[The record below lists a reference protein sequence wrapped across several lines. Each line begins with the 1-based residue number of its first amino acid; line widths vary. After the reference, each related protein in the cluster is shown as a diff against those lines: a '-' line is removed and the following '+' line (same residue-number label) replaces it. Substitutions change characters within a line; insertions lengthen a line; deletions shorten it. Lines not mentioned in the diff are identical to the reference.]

1 MSSDGIGKTGIA
13 NLGLRMAR
21 KWWTLLAVCV
31 ATFMLLLDITVV
43 NVALPDIQSSLGAS
57 LSSLQWVVDA
67 YSLTLAA
74 LMLTAGSLAD
84 RLGRRRIF
92 TLGFAIFTIAS
103 FLCGISPNATLLNL
117 ARGLQGVG
125 GAAMFATSL
134 ALIAQEFQ
142 GRERGT
148 AVGIW
153 GATIGGAVAVG
164 PLIGGA
170 LTQGFGWEWIFFVNV
185 PIGAA
190 AIVLTLRKLEN
201 LTAQDP
207 SPIDWP
213 GLVTF
218 SLGLFGLVFGLIRGN
233 PEGWTSAQ
241 VLGSLIAAVVLLAA
255 FVVIEMRREN
265 AMLDLS
271 LFRKPAFA
279 GVSIVAFALSAS
291 MFSLFLYITLYVQDV
306 LGHSPLEAGVIFLP
320 LTVLSFFVAPVAGK
334 LSARIPIRVLLGVGL
349 TFVGVAL
356 LLMHGVEVGDSWTSL
371 LAGFLIA
378 GAGIGMVNP
387 GIAQTAIGVVP
398 PQKAGMASG
407 INNTFRQVGIS
418 TGVAGLGAIFQSQV
432 SSKLAELAPQA
443 PPSFADAVSSGAI
456 HSAVHAAPPSA
467 QAQLTAAANQAFISG
482 FNEILLVGGIVALA
496 GAVAGFVLVRSSD
509 FVTEPGSEA
518 EAAAEPAAA

>member
-1 MSSDGIGKTGIA
+1 
-13 NLGLRMAR
+13 MAR

-43 NVALPDIQSSLGAS
+43 NVALPDIQRSLGAS

-74 LMLTAGSLAD
+74 FLLTAGSLAD
-84 RLGRRRIF
+84 RLGRRRVFTFGFLIF
-92 TLGFAIFTIAS
+92 TLAS
-103 FLCGISPNATLLNL
+103 FLCGISPNATVLNL

-142 GRERGT
+142 GKERGT
-148 AVGIW
+148 AIGAW

-170 LTQGFGWEWIFFVNV
+170 LTEGLGWEWIFFVNV

-190 AIVLTLRKLEN
+190 AIVLTVTKLAN
-201 LTAQDP
+201 LKAPDP

-213 GLVTF
+213 GLAAF
-218 SLGLFGLVFGLIRGN
+218 SLGLFGLIFGLIRGN
-233 PEGWTSAQ
+233 ADGWTSPQILA
-241 VLGSLIAAVVLLAA
+241 SLIGAGVLLLA
-255 FVVIEMRREN
+255 FVGIEMRTRN

-279 GVSIVAFALSAS
+279 GVSIVAFALSSS
-291 MFSLFLYITLYVQDV
+291 MFALFLYITLYVQDV
-306 LGHSPLEAGVIFLP
+306 LGHSPLGAGVIFLP

-334 LSARIPIRVLLGVGL
+334 LSARIPIRALLGVGL

-356 LLMHGVEVGDSWTSL
+356 LLMHGVKLGDSWTTL
-371 LAGFLIA
+371 LAGFLFA

-407 INNTFRQVGIS
+407 INNTFRQVGIA
-418 TGVAGLGAIFQSQV
+418 TGVAALGAVFQSQV
-432 SSKLAELAPQA
+432 SSKLAQLAPNA

-456 HSAVHAAPPSA
+456 HSAVQGAPPGQ
-467 QAQLTAAANQAFISG
+467 QAQLTTAANQAFISG
-482 FNEILLVGGIVALA
+482 FNEILLIGAIVAII
-496 GAVAGFVLVRSSD
+496 GAVAGFALVRSRD
-509 FVTEPGSEA
+509 FVVAPDGEP
-518 EAAAEPAAA
+518 AAAEPAAA

>member
-1 MSSDGIGKTGIA
+1 
-13 NLGLRMAR
+13 MAR

-74 LMLTAGSLAD
+74 FLLTAGSLAD
-84 RLGRRRIF
+84 RIGRRRVF
-92 TLGFAIFTIAS
+92 TFGFLIFTIAS
-103 FLCGISPNATLLNL
+103 FLCGISPSATLLNL
-117 ARGLQGVG
+117 ARALQGVG

-148 AVGIW
+148 AIGAW

-170 LTQGFGWEWIFFVNV
+170 LTDGLGWEWIFFVNV

-190 AIVLTLRKLEN
+190 AIALTVSKLEN

-213 GLVTF
+213 GLITF
-218 SLGLFGLVFGLIRGN
+218 SAGLFGLVFGLIRGN
-233 PEGWTSAQ
+233 AEGWSSPQILA
-241 VLGSLIAAVVLLAA
+241 SLIASGALLAA
-255 FVVIEMRREN
+255 FLVIETRSPR

-271 LFRKPAFA
+271 LFRKPAFT
-279 GVSIVAFALSAS
+279 GVSIVAFALSAG
-291 MFSLFLYITLYVQDV
+291 MFAMFLYITLYVQDV
-306 LGHSPLEAGVIFLP
+306 LEHSPLEAGLIFLP

-334 LSARIPIRVLLGVGL
+334 LSARIPIRFLLGVGL
-349 TFVGVAL
+349 TLVGVAL
-356 LLMHGVEVGDSWTSL
+356 LLMHGVELGDEWTAL
-371 LAGFLIA
+371 LAGFLVA
-378 GAGIGMVNP
+378 GAGIGMTNP

-407 INNTFRQVGIS
+407 INNTFRQVGIA
-418 TGVAGLGAIFQSQV
+418 TGVAALGAIFQSQV
-432 SSKLAELAPQA
+432 SSKLSELAPNA
-443 PPSFADAVSSGAI
+443 PSSFADAVSSGGI
-456 HSAVHAAPPSA
+456 HAAV
-467 QAQLTAAANQAFISG
+467 QAAPAGSREQLTTAANQAFISG
-482 FNEILLVGGIVALA
+482 FNEILLVGGIVALV
-496 GAVAGFVLVRSSD
+496 GAICGFALVRSSD
-509 FVTEPGSEA
+509 FVVDPGSETA
-518 EAAAEPAAA
+518 TEPAAA

>member
-1 MSSDGIGKTGIA
+1 ME
-13 NLGLRMAR
+13 R

-57 LSSLQWVVDA
+57 FSSLQWVVDA

-74 LMLTAGSLAD
+74 FLLTAGSLAD
-84 RLGRRRIF
+84 RMGRRRVF
-92 TLGFAIFTIAS
+92 AFGFLIFTIAS

-117 ARGLQGVG
+117 ARGLQGIG

-134 ALIAQEFQ
+134 ALIAQEFH
-142 GRERGT
+142 GAERGT
-148 AVGIW
+148 AIGAW

-170 LTQGFGWEWIFFVNV
+170 ITDGLGWEWIFFVNI

-190 AIVLTLRKLEN
+190 AIALTISKLEN
-201 LTAQDP
+201 LKAQDP
-207 SPIDWP
+207 APIDWP
-213 GLVTF
+213 GLITF
-218 SLGLFGLVFGLIRGN
+218 SLGLFGLVYALIRGN
-233 PEGWTSAQ
+233 PDGWTSPQILAT
-241 VLGSLIAAVVLLAA
+241 LIAAAVLLVA
-255 FVVIEMRREN
+255 FVVIETRIRH

-279 GVSIVAFALSAS
+279 GVSIVAFALSAGMFS
-291 MFSLFLYITLYVQDV
+291 MFLYLTLYVQDV
-306 LGHSPLEAGVIFLP
+306 LGHSPLQAGLIFLP

-334 LSARIPIRVLLGVGL
+334 LSSHIPIRFLVGVGL
-349 TFVGVAL
+349 TLVGVGL
-356 LLMHGVEVGDSWTSL
+356 LLMHGVELGNSWTTL
-371 LAGFLIA
+371 LAGFLVA
-378 GAGIGMVNP
+378 GAGIGMTNP

-432 SSKLAELAPQA
+432 SSKLSQLAPNA
-443 PPSFADAVSSGAI
+443 PSSFADAVSSGGI
-456 HSAVHAAPPSA
+456 HAAVQAAPPGSRE
-467 QAQLTAAANQAFISG
+467 QLTTAASQAFISG
-482 FNEILLVGGIVALA
+482 FNEILLVGGIVALV
-496 GAVAGFVLVRSSD
+496 GAVCGFALVRSRD
-509 FVTEPGSEA
+509 FVVHPSG
-518 EAAAEPAAA
+518 EAATEPAAA

>member
-1 MSSDGIGKTGIA
+1 
-13 NLGLRMAR
+13 MAR

-84 RLGRRRIF
+84 RLGRRRVF
-92 TLGFAIFTIAS
+92 TFGFAIFTIAS
-103 FLCGISPNATLLNL
+103 LLCGLAPNATLLNL

-142 GRERGT
+142 GAERGT
-148 AVGIW
+148 AVGAW

-170 LTQGFGWEWIFFVNV
+170 LTEGLGWEWIFFVNV

-190 AIVLTLRKLEN
+190 AIALTVSKLEN
-201 LTAQDP
+201 LKAQDS

-213 GLVTF
+213 GLIAF

-233 PEGWTSAQ
+233 PDGWTSPQ
-241 VLGSLIAAVVLLAA
+241 VLGSLVAAGVLLAA
-255 FVVIEMRREN
+255 FVGIEMRTRN

-279 GVSIVAFALSAS
+279 GVSMVALGLSAG
-291 MFSLFLYITLYVQDV
+291 MFAMFLYITLYVQDV
-306 LGHSPLEAGVIFLP
+306 LGHSPLEAGLIFLP
-320 LTVLSFFVAPVAGK
+320 LTVLSFFVAPVDGK
-334 LSARIPIRVLLGVGL
+334 LSARIPIRFLLGVGL

-356 LLMHGVEVGDSWTSL
+356 LLMHGVEPGDSWTTL
-371 LAGFLIA
+371 LAGFLVA

-407 INNTFRQVGIS
+407 INNTFRQVGIA
-418 TGVAGLGAIFQSQV
+418 TGVAALGAIFQSQV
-432 SSKLAELAPQA
+432 SSKLAEIAPQA
-443 PPSFADAVSSGAI
+443 PPSFAEAVSSGGI
-456 HSAVHAAPPSA
+456 HAAVQSA
-467 QAQLTAAANQAFISG
+467 PAGAQDQLTTAANLAFISG
-482 FNEILLVGGIVALA
+482 FNEILLVGAIVALV
-496 GAVAGFVLVRSSD
+496 GAVAGFALVRSSD
-509 FVTEPGSEA
+509 FVVQPGT
-518 EAAAEPAAA
+518 EAATEPAAA

>member
-1 MSSDGIGKTGIA
+1 
-13 NLGLRMAR
+13 MAR

-74 LMLTAGSLAD
+74 FLLTAGSLAD
-84 RLGRRRIF
+84 RIGRRRVFTFGFLIF
-92 TLGFAIFTIAS
+92 TVAS

-148 AVGIW
+148 AIGAW

-170 LTQGFGWEWIFFVNV
+170 LTDGLGWEWIFFVNI

-190 AIVLTLRKLEN
+190 AIALTMSKLEN

-207 SPIDWP
+207 SPIDWA
-213 GLVTF
+213 GLITF
-218 SLGLFGLVFGLIRGN
+218 SLGLFALIYGLIRGN
-233 PEGWTSAQ
+233 PDGWTSPQ
-241 VLGSLIAAVVLLAA
+241 ILGSLIGAAVLLVA
-255 FVVIEMRREN
+255 FVVVEMRTRH

-279 GVSIVAFALSAS
+279 GVSIVAFALSAG
-291 MFSLFLYITLYVQDV
+291 MFSMFLYITLYVQDV
-306 LGHSPLEAGVIFLP
+306 LGHSPLEAGLIFLP

-334 LSARIPIRVLLGVGL
+334 ISSFVPIRFLVGVGL
-349 TFVGVAL
+349 TLVGIAL
-356 LLMHGVEVGDSWTSL
+356 LLMHGVELGDSWTSL
-371 LAGFLIA
+371 LAGFLVA
-378 GAGIGMVNP
+378 GAGIGLTNP

-398 PQKAGMASG
+398 PQTAGMASG
-407 INNTFRQVGIS
+407 INNTFRQVGIA
-418 TGVAGLGAIFQSQV
+418 TGVAALGAIFQSQV
-432 SSKLAELAPQA
+432 SSKLAQLTPDAPS
-443 PPSFADAVSSGAI
+443 SFADAVSSGGI
-456 HSAVHAAPPSA
+456 HAAVQ
-467 QAQLTAAANQAFISG
+467 QAPAGTQEQLTTAANQAFISG
-482 FNEILLVGGIVALA
+482 FNEILLVGGIVALV
-496 GAVAGFVLVRSSD
+496 GAICGFVLVRSQD
-509 FVTEPGSEA
+509 FVVHPSGDTA
-518 EAAAEPAAA
+518 TEPAAA

>member
-1 MSSDGIGKTGIA
+1 
-13 NLGLRMAR
+13 MAR

-43 NVALPDIQSSLGAS
+43 NVALPDIQKSLGAS

-74 LMLTAGSLAD
+74 FLLTAGSLAD
-84 RLGRRRIF
+84 RIGRRRVFAVGFLIF
-92 TLGFAIFTIAS
+92 TVAS
-103 FLCGISPNATLLNL
+103 FLCGISFNATVLNL

-148 AVGIW
+148 AIGAW

-170 LTQGFGWEWIFFVNV
+170 LTEGLGWEWIFFVNV

-190 AIVLTLRKLEN
+190 AILLTVTKLAN
-201 LTAQDP
+201 LKAPDP

-213 GLVTF
+213 GLAAF
-218 SLGLFGLVFGLIRGN
+218 SLGLFGLIFALIRGN
-233 PEGWTSAQ
+233 PEGWTSPQILA
-241 VLGSLIAAVVLLAA
+241 SLIAAGVLLVA
-255 FVVIEMRREN
+255 FVGIEMRTRN

-279 GVSIVAFALSAS
+279 GVSIVAFTLSGG
-291 MFSLFLYITLYVQDV
+291 MFAMFLYITLYVQDV
-306 LGHSPLEAGVIFLP
+306 LGHSPLQAGLIFLP
-320 LTVLSFFVAPVAGK
+320 LTLLSFFVAPVAGK
-334 LSARIPIRVLLGVGL
+334 LSARIPIRMLLGVGL
-349 TFVGVAL
+349 ALVGLAL
-356 LLMHGVEVGDSWTSL
+356 LLMHGVQLGDSWTTL
-371 LAGFLIA
+371 LAGFLFA

-398 PQKAGMASG
+398 PRTAGMASG
-407 INNTFRQVGIS
+407 INNTFRQVGIA

-432 SSKLAELAPQA
+432 ASKLTQLAPGA
-443 PPSFADAVSSGAI
+443 PPGFSDAVSSGGIQA
-456 HSAVHAAPPSA
+456 AVQAAPPGSRA
-467 QAQLTAAANQAFISG
+467 HLATAADQAFISG
-482 FNEILLVGGIVALA
+482 FNEILLVGAIVALV
-496 GAVAGFVLVRSSD
+496 GAVAGFALVRSRD
-509 FVTEPGSEA
+509 FVAAPEG

>member
-1 MSSDGIGKTGIA
+1 
-13 NLGLRMAR
+13 MAR

-43 NVALPDIQSSLGAS
+43 NVALPDIQKSLGAS

-74 LMLTAGSLAD
+74 FLLTAGSLAD
-84 RLGRRRIF
+84 RIGRRRVFAVGFLVF
-92 TLGFAIFTIAS
+92 TVAS
-103 FLCGISPNATLLNL
+103 FLCGISPNATVLNL

-142 GRERGT
+142 GKERGT
-148 AVGIW
+148 AIGAW

-170 LTQGFGWEWIFFVNV
+170 LTEGLGWEWIFFVNV

-190 AIVLTLRKLEN
+190 AILLTVTKLAN
-201 LTAQDP
+201 LKAPDP

-213 GLVTF
+213 GLAAF
-218 SLGLFGLVFGLIRGN
+218 SLGLFGLIFGLIRGN
-233 PEGWTSAQ
+233 PEGWTSPQILA
-241 VLGSLIAAVVLLAA
+241 SLIAAGVLLIG
-255 FVVIEMRREN
+255 FVLIEMRTRN

-279 GVSIVAFALSAS
+279 GVSIVALTLSGGMFA
-291 MFSLFLYITLYVQDV
+291 MFLYITLYVQDV
-306 LGHSPLEAGVIFLP
+306 LGHSPLQAGLIFLP
-320 LTVLSFFVAPVAGK
+320 LTLLSFFVAPVAGK
-334 LSARIPIRVLLGVGL
+334 LSSHIPIRVLLGVGL
-349 TFVGVAL
+349 AFVGVAL
-356 LLMHGVEVGDSWTSL
+356 LLMHGVQPGDSWTTL
-371 LAGFLIA
+371 LAGFLFA

-407 INNTFRQVGIS
+407 INNTFRQVGIA
-418 TGVAGLGAIFQSQV
+418 TGVASLGAIFQSEV
-432 SSKLAELAPQA
+432 SSKLAQLAPGA
-443 PPSFADAVSSGAI
+443 PPSFADAVSSGGI
-456 HSAVHAAPPSA
+456 HAAVQHAPAGS

-482 FNEILLVGGIVALA
+482 FNEILLVGAIVALV
-496 GAVAGFVLVRSSD
+496 GAVAGFALVRSRD
-509 FVTEPGSEA
+509 FVAAPEGEP
-518 EAAAEPAAA
+518 AAEPAAA

>member
-1 MSSDGIGKTGIA
+1 
-13 NLGLRMAR
+13 MAR

-43 NVALPDIQSSLGAS
+43 NVALPDIQKSLGAS

-74 LMLTAGSLAD
+74 FLLTAGSLAD
-84 RLGRRRIF
+84 RIGRRRVFAVGFLIF
-92 TLGFAIFTIAS
+92 TVAS
-103 FLCGISPNATLLNL
+103 FLCGISPNATVLNL

-142 GRERGT
+142 GKERGT
-148 AVGIW
+148 AIGAW

-170 LTQGFGWEWIFFVNV
+170 LTEGLGWEWIFFVNV

-190 AIVLTLRKLEN
+190 AILLTVTKLAN
-201 LTAQDP
+201 LKAPDP

-213 GLVTF
+213 GLAAF
-218 SLGLFGLVFGLIRGN
+218 SLGLFGLIFGLIRGN
-233 PEGWTSAQ
+233 PEGWTSPQILA
-241 VLGSLIAAVVLLAA
+241 SLIAAGALLVA
-255 FVVIEMRREN
+255 FVGIEMRTRN

-279 GVSIVAFALSAS
+279 GVSIVAFTLSGG
-291 MFSLFLYITLYVQDV
+291 MFAMFLYITLYVQDV
-306 LGHSPLEAGVIFLP
+306 LGHSPLQAGLIFLP
-320 LTVLSFFVAPVAGK
+320 LTLLSFFVAPVAGK
-334 LSARIPIRVLLGVGL
+334 LSARIPIRMLLGVGL
-349 TFVGVAL
+349 ALVGLAL
-356 LLMHGVEVGDSWTSL
+356 LLMHGVQLGDSWTTL
-371 LAGFLIA
+371 LAGFLFA

-398 PQKAGMASG
+398 PQTAGMASG
-407 INNTFRQVGIS
+407 INNTFRQVGIA
-418 TGVAGLGAIFQSQV
+418 TGVAIFQTHV
-432 SSKLAELAPQA
+432 ASKLTQLAPGA
-443 PPSFADAVSSGAI
+443 PPSFSDAVSSGGIQA
-456 HSAVHAAPPSA
+456 AVQAAPPGSR
-467 QAQLTAAANQAFISG
+467 AQLATAADQAFISG
-482 FNEILLVGGIVALA
+482 FNEILLVGAIVALV
-496 GAVAGFVLVRSSD
+496 GAVAGFALVRSRD
-509 FVTEPGSEA
+509 FVAAPEG